1 MTENIVTREEFYREL
16 NTERRITML
25 ETMTAEIQKNTVE
38 LRASNEDARN
48 EYRAHQRFV
57 LRVTVT
63 MVVAVVIAFSGVAFN
78 AFSVNES
85 LAELTIKVDRMDHR
99 LESVESDVASLK
111 IDVGMLQEGQ
121 ARITA
126 ALLKA
131 GIIE

>member
-57 LRVTVT
+57 LRVTAT

-111 IDVGMLQEGQ
+111 TDVGMLQEGQ